1 MEGNMTFKLDPT
13 LEKDSVLITK
23 LKLCQ
28 VRLINNS
35 DFPWVILVPQL
46 PGISEITDLCNI
58 EYNLLNQ
65 EIRFV
70 ANALQGVTS
79 PDKLN
84 IAMIGNAVSQ
94 MHVHIIS
101 RYKKDSLFPK
111 PVWGCTFVPY
121 KEESLNKIIK
131 SLKEKIEE

>member
-1 MEGNMTFKLDPT
+1 MTFKLDQT
-13 LEKDSVLITK
+13 LEKDSVLIMQ

-28 VRLINNS
+28 ARLINNS

-46 PGISEITDLCNI
+46 PDIREITDLCNS

-70 ANALQGVTS
+70 SKAMQEVTA

-84 IAMIGNAVSQ
+84 IAMIGNVVSQ

-111 PVWGCTFVPY
+111 PVWGCDFVPY
-121 KEESLNKIIK
+121 KKEALNKIIN
-131 SLKEKIEE
+131 SLKEKMAE